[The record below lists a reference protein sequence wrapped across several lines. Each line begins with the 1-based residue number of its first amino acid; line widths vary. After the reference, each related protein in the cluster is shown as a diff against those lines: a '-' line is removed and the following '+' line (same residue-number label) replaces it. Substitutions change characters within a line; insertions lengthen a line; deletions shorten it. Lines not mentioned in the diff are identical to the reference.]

1 MRRIGLSVG
10 LALALS
16 GLAFSGPASAAWPA
30 CAVGTSVNNHARI
43 MLNHKMIASCSGAS
57 GCKCV
62 SCYNLDGS
70 VYSACYALFVPMP
83 K

>member
-1 MRRIGLSVG
+1 M
-10 LALALS
+10 
-16 GLAFSGPASAAWPA
+16 
-30 CAVGTSVNNHARI
+30 NNHARI
-43 MLNHKMIASCSGAS
+43 MLHHKMIASCSGAS

-70 VYSACYALFVPMP
+70 VTSACYALFVPMP